1 MTDLPEYS
9 EEELADLRPA
19 ELIDIIIEHE
29 DRVPRSVI
37 DECVRR
43 GEVMVEYLR
52 LIHDDGYLWQEEGSG
67 GEWWLRL
74 HAAMILGLIPGEHA
88 GLLLVEVM
96 RRMSIEDD
104 DNLQDWLAGCWSALF
119 WNKSPSVLLALRAL
133 CVDQSLDWYI
143 RANAIDPIIDCA
155 ADHGETALDQALA
168 WLAAVAADEN
178 ENWDVR
184 LSGGSKLLDFPRDQ
198 YRPLLENMASR
209 QSGLGTWF
217 NQSDVEQAYAQ
228 RVDHPEKKH
237 PGNPWSFYEPD
248 EIVTRQQRWQ
258 AEDKRAR
265 LRELAQDMDYE
276 DDLYFP
282 EEPYV
287 RPEPKTGRN
296 DPCPC
301 GSGKKYKKCCLGKA

>member
-9 EEELADLRPA
+9 AEELADLRPA
-19 ELIDIIIEHE
+19 ELIDIIIENE
-29 DRVPRSVI
+29 DRVPRNVI
-37 DECVRR
+37 DECVQR
-43 GEVMVEYLR
+43 GEAMVEYLQ
-52 LIHDDGYLWQEEGSG
+52 LIHDDGYLWQEEGPD

-74 HAAMILGLIPGEHA
+74 HTAMILGLIPSERA
-88 GLLLVEVM
+88 GLLLVELM

-104 DNLQDWLAGCWSALF
+104 DNLQDWLAGHWSVLF
-119 WNKSPSVLLALRAL
+119 LNKPPTALLALRGL
-133 CVDQSLDWYI
+133 SVDQTLDWYI
-143 RANAIDPIIDCA
+143 RANAIDPVIDCA
-155 ADHGETALDQALA
+155 VDQGEAALDEALA
-168 WLAAVAADEN
+168 WLAAIVADEN

-217 NQSDVEQAYAQ
+217 NQSDVEKAYVQ
-228 RVDHPEKKH
+228 RVDNPGKKRAR
-237 PGNPWSFYEPD
+237 NTWTFYEPD
-248 EIVTRQQRWQ
+248 VIATRQKRWK
-258 AEDKRAR
+258 EDDEKAR
-265 LRELAQDMDYE
+265 LRELTE
-276 DDLYFP
+276 ISDDDELYFF

-301 GSGKKYKKCCLGKA
+301 GSGKKYKKCCLDKE